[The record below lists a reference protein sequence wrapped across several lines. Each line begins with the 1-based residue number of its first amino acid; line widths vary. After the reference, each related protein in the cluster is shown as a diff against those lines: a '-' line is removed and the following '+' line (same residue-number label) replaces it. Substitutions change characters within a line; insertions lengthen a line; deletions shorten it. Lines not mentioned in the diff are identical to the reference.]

1 MGQHYCVDVQ
11 TADSARHRRE
21 HYAQAGEGHV
31 NSPVTCE
38 APRTTGHRSDV
49 ETLYR
54 MMKIRKTLTLQ
65 GFDGV

>member
-1 MGQHYCVDVQ
+1 MRRCT

-38 APRTTGHRSDV
+38 VLRPTVHRSDV